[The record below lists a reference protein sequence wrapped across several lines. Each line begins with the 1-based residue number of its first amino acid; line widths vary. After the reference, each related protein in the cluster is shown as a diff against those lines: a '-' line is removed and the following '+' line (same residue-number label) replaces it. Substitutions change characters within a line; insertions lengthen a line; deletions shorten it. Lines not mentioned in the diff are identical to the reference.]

1 MVSKVLI
8 IILFLVCSKFSFAG
22 DTVRAVNGGYE
33 FVTVNTSPDG
43 FGISVLNVYKDG
55 RSIFTLDEDLRIES
69 VTFEDLKGNGEK
81 SAIILS
87 YTGGAHCCFIMY
99 IGEINNGGFV
109 LTDTISWG
117 DSMFE
122 PKDLNNDGKM
132 ELVGSYVGFAYEFTS
147 FAGSQF
153 PILIYGY
160 KNGRMEMVNEDFKK
174 FVYEDIEEFKREM
187 MRAYPDYECPEKED
201 EYWGSNAGELQGFLA
216 AIVFDYASVNE
227 VSKGYDLIDEYYK
240 CPNKE
245 KFKELLRNTYNLK

>member
-1 MVSKVLI
+1 MIRKVFI
-8 IILFLVCSKFSFAG
+8 IILFLVCYKFSFAD

-55 RSIFTLDEDLRIES
+55 RSIFTLDEDLRIEEVS
-69 VTFEDLKGNGEK
+69 FADLKGNGEK

-99 IGEINNGGFV
+99 IGEINNGSFV

-117 DSMFE
+117 DSMYE

-132 ELVGSYVGFAYEFTS
+132 ELVGSYVDFAYEFTS

-187 MRAYPDYECPEKED
+187 LSAYPDYECPEKED
-201 EYWGSNAGELQGFLA
+201 EYRVSNAGELQSFLA
-216 AIVFDYASVNE
+216 AIVFGYASVNE
-227 VSKGYDLIDEYYK
+227 VSKGYDLIEEYYK

>member
-1 MVSKVLI
+1 MIRKVLI
-8 IILFLVCSKFSFAG
+8 VILFLVCSKFSYSD
-22 DTVRAVNGGYE
+22 DTVRAMNDGYE
-33 FVTVNTSPDG
+33 FVTINYSPDG

-99 IGEINNGGFV
+99 IGEINNGSFV

-117 DSMFE
+117 DSMYE

-187 MRAYPDYECPEKED
+187 LSAYPDYECPEKED

-245 KFKELLRNTYNLK
+245 KFKEL